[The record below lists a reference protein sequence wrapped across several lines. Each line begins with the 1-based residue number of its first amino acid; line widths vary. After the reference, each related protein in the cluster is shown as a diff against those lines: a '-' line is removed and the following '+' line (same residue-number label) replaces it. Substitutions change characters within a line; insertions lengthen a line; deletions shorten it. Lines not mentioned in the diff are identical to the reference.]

1 MIRNRLA
8 RARRAVAYV
17 TLAALLA
24 VLSLTLAQCTMVG
37 DSLTGVKGLSG
48 GSPTTCTGM
57 CRVTYHNNLSVAR
70 KTHQAVLSAC
80 RALADPKPCIDTENV
95 HWDQVQAQLKAAY
108 DACVANCHK
117 QGAGF
122 GG

>member
-1 MIRNRLA
+1 MAQHRFA
-8 RARRAVAYV
+8 RARRAVVYV
-17 TLAALLA
+17 ALAALFG

-37 DSLTGVKGLSG
+37 DSLTGVQMQAG

-57 CRVTYHNNLSVAR
+57 CRVNYHNALSAAR
-70 KTHQAVLSAC
+70 KTHQAILQQCPDQAC
-80 RALADPKPCIDTENV
+80 KNTENAR
-95 HWDQVQAQLKAAY
+95 WDAQQAQLKADY